1 MSADPGI
8 HESSRAA
15 AQAHPANWVDAARQL
30 VVVVAV
36 VFAVIAGVVGTGVT
50 GGKPINEA
58 FSGALDSDGSFVA
71 PARQAFAIWSVIYAG
86 LIVFAIWQALPRQR
100 ARARQR
106 ALGWWIALTVVL
118 NGCWVWTVQL
128 GSLVQTVVVIAVLL
142 VALCVAFWR
151 VVARPVDLTQRG
163 GWLDALLIDGVTGL
177 HLGWVFVATVANV
190 AGWITFIAANTWPRD
205 PALWGAIT
213 VSLVGAVGVVLAF
226 VTRGRIAPSLAIA
239 WGLAWIAVARAFGEP
254 FQMTTAIAA
263 SVTGLV
269 VLLVPLGLKAWRVYA
284 AEPPTS

>member
-1 MSADPGI
+1 MRI
-8 HESSRAA
+8 
-15 AQAHPANWVDAARQL
+15 L
-30 VVVVAV
+30 VVEDNRD
-36 VFAVIAGVVGTGVT
+36 IAANLGDYLEERGHTV
-50 GGKPINEA
+50 
-58 FSGALDSDGSFVA
+58 D
-71 PARQAFAIWSVIYAG
+71 YA
-86 LIVFAIWQALPRQR
+86 A
-100 ARARQR
+100 
-106 ALGWWIALTVVL
+106 
-118 NGCWVWTVQL
+118 
-128 GSLVQTVVVIAVLL
+128 
-142 VALCVAFWR
+142 
-151 VVARPVDLTQRG
+151 
-163 GWLDALLIDGVTGL
+163 DGVTGL

-284 AEPPTS
+284 AESPTS